1 MHPVLILLLASET
14 AVSKAASS
22 GLQQPAEV
30 TASLI
35 QRGRKMLLGKK
46 LTLTHAAWI
55 SYPGELCDLLPQ
67 DRTQGQITVIL

>member
-1 MHPVLILLLASET
+1 MESVHPVLLSLLASEI

-35 QRGRKMLLGKK
+35 LNFCSERRENVTKKKININSCGLDILLLGA
-46 LTLTHAAWI
+46 L
-55 SYPGELCDLLPQ
+55 
-67 DRTQGQITVIL
+67 

>member
-35 QRGRKMLLGKK
+35 LNFCSERWENVTRKKININSRGLD
-46 LTLTHAAWI
+46 I
-55 SYPGELCDLLPQ
+55 LP
-67 DRTQGQITVIL
+67 RGAL